1 MRGLARGEK
10 GMLFVQGA
18 EMPGIFQLQKK
29 TGRWIGY
36 EALY

>member
-1 MRGLARGEK
+1 MGGLARGEK

-18 EMPGIFQLQKK
+18 EVPGIFHLQKK
-29 TGRWIGY
+29 GRWIGY